1 LGLPVQIQLLA
12 AISLAFSGEAA
23 LAQELASA
31 TSPLS
36 GEPSY
41 TRPLEEEAEA
51 PLEPELAAESGIYLQ
66 RRLGEWSRE
75 DARKVLGQPRRR
87 RDALENGAVTGDI
100 FTFDDPSHRYR
111 EFELMFD
118 RQSKTLRAVF
128 IYPWRMTWDD
138 CRELWGDDVNTTNL
152 ASGAIFRA
160 YLSRRLDVLSD
171 SQGKVINL
179 GIY

>member
-1 LGLPVQIQLLA
+1 MQLLA
-12 AISLAFSGEAA
+12 AISLALSGAVVF
-23 LAQELASA
+23 AQELASA
-31 TSPLS
+31 SSPLS

-41 TRPLEEEAEA
+41 TRRLEEEAET
-51 PLEPELAAESGIYLQ
+51 PLAPELATESAIYLQ

-75 DARKVLGQPRRR
+75 DARKVLGEPRRR
-87 RDALENGAVTGDI
+87 RDAFENGAVTGDI
-100 FTFDDPSHRYR
+100 FAFADPSHRYR

-118 RQSKTLRAVF
+118 RQSKRLRAVF

-138 CRELWGDDVNTTNL
+138 CRELWGDDVNTTNV
-152 ASGAIFRA
+152 ANGAIFRA
-160 YLSRRLDVLSD
+160 YLSRHLDVLAD